1 MAGELKLIE
10 AERSNGKR
18 VKVLERRLRQEQRL
32 KEDAFRK
39 LEIFRE
45 EMHGMDHDQ
54 DSIATIWK
62 TRCEE
67 VEVTLRETEDENA
80 ILRAKLEELGQTDF
94 LEALSVDVDEDVGD
108 T

>member
-10 AERSNGKR
+10 AENTYKK
-18 VKVLERRLRQEQRL
+18 KVQMLERKLKTESKL

-54 DSIATIWK
+54 DSIASIWK
-62 TRCEE
+62 SKCEE
-67 VEVTLRETEDENA
+67 MVYEHRNL
-80 ILRAKLEELGQTDF
+80 
-94 LEALSVDVDEDVGD
+94 
-108 T
+108 